1 MAKNKKSR
9 AKYTAPSPAVA
20 AVDYPPL
27 MLGDFA
33 VPKFD
38 GLSAA
43 FGARL
48 NQYPAPATIPKVD
61 RKFEDAFGALFYRG
75 GSLSDHG
82 LKLKAGIDR
91 AAAMTAIRAWM
102 GSFDPKHEH
111 KTATVA
117 WAFSEWCEAS

>member
-9 AKYTAPSPAVA
+9 AKYAAPSPVAA

-27 MLGDFA
+27 MLGGFT

-38 GLSAA
+38 RVSAV
-43 FGARL
+43 FGAQL
-48 NQYPAPATIPKVD
+48 NEYPTPSNIPDVD
-61 RKFEDAFGALFYRG
+61 RKFVDAFDALFFRG
-75 GSLSDHG
+75 GSLADHG

-117 WAFSEWCEAS
+117 WALSEWCEAS